1 MKVQARPSTGP
12 GMAALGVMLG
22 AVALQ
27 VAGAVVLKVMADAD
41 ADRSLPVLFAGI
53 GAVLALNLLRL
64 AVWGY
69 AHQRFPLSTT
79 FPHSSLFFP
88 IMLMVAVAF
97 GEQVRLNQVVGALT
111 IAAGSFWL
119 AARSSARVSTPP
131 KPTKTCR

>member
-1 MKVQARPSTGP
+1 MKAPARPSTGP
-12 GMAALGVMLG
+12 GLAALGVMLG

-27 VAGAVVLKVMADAD
+27 VAGAVVLKAMADAD

-53 GAVLALNLLRL
+53 GAVLVLNLLRL

-88 IMLMVAVAF
+88 VMLMVAVAF
-97 GEQVRLNQVVGALT
+97 GEHVRLNQVVGALV

-119 AARSSARVSTPP
+119 AVWSSATVPTPP
-131 KPTKTCR
+131 KTTRTRR